1 MLHHVDG
8 VCTHGWCVFCFME
21 VSICLVGD
29 TSTLFLLLLSHNGD
43 HFLISRLHVLAM
55 LLLLFFIY
63 LIAHVCDAKVQMHIQ
78 HAYICGHTFVIAH
91 VCT

>member
-1 MLHHVDG
+1 MLMVFGHMAG
-8 VCTHGWCVFCFME
+8 VSFLFME

-29 TSTLFLLLLSHNGD
+29 TSTLVLLLLSHNGD

-55 LLLLFFIY
+55 LLLLFFTY
-63 LIAHVCDAKVQMHIQ
+63 LIAHVCDAKVQMHIK